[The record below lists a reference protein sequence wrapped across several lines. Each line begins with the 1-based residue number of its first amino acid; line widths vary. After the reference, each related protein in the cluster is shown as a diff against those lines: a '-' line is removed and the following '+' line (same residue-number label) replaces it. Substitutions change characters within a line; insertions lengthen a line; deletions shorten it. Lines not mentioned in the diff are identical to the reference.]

1 VRRYRP
7 YCVVSTEPGGVYDRD
22 SYLAASEQLMAY
34 KGDANNKP
42 QNTAGMVVPFS
53 DCCSAY
59 QVRLG

>member
-1 VRRYRP
+1 MRRYRP

-42 QNTAGMVVPFS
+42 QNAAGMVVPHLV
-53 DCCSAY
+53 CCSAN
-59 QVRLG
+59 QGRLG